1 MSEALPELTYDRIV
15 VGEVYAERE
24 IDVSPEA
31 TAAYA
36 AAVGAKAAPAFLMA
50 ASWTVPRVSFSK
62 WRVPPGG
69 IHARQTW
76 HGSRPIVLGSKVRL
90 RTTAKEKFHSKSRP
104 YVVFESVIEDGAGAL
119 LARGEMTIL
128 WPK

>member
-15 VGEVYAERE
+15 PGEIYAERE
-24 IDVSPEA
+24 IEVSPEA
-31 TAAYA
+31 VAAFA
-36 AAVGAKAAPAFLMA
+36 AAVGAKEAPAFLMA

-76 HGSRPIVLGSKVRL
+76 QGSRPLVLGSKVRL

-104 YVVFESVIEDGAGAL
+104 YVVFESVIEDGAGLL
-119 LARGEMTIL
+119 LASGEMTIL
-128 WPK
+128 WPR